1 MNNTNYSSIEIHVFG
16 NENVKTHELS
26 QHLLLPKNIRALV
39 GISHFVMPNNMYNIE
54 TFTIRKD
61 SKDYTINQGFYNQD
75 DLTEALLNTVC
86 DNTDDDTTL
95 DLILT
100 YDTISMRFTIKG
112 IFTEFLKFPFVPE
125 PTTSD
130 SSTSGLDYLPNY
142 FGVTGVISGNYLQFP
157 FAPEPTTSDSST
169 DGFVYLPNYF
179 GVTGNIS
186 GNYYT
191 FDDSFSG
198 TEDDLSGIVGTKTPN
213 LGGIPDIFIKLSGLE
228 YPTVN
233 KYKAIGRIPVDV
245 GIGDFLNFSPTE
257 IVYYLLS
264 NQDILKFNVELI
276 DSKGKP
282 VNINNADWSL
292 TIVMHFQDKGPN
304 PLPNFPTKGCT
315 TGLCLSDFRNTDR
328 PISRELYTELK
339 DTRRKQKKIRRNY
352 KSLF

>member
-1 MNNTNYSSIEIHVFG
+1 MNNTNYSSIEIHIFG

-54 TFTIRKD
+54 TFTIIKD
-61 SKDYTINQGFYNQD
+61 SKNYTITQGFYNQD
-75 DLTEALLNTVC
+75 DLTDALLNTVC
-86 DNTDDDTTL
+86 DDDDDDTL

-100 YDTISMRFTIKG
+100 YDTITMKFTIKG
-112 IFTEFLKFPFVPE
+112 SWTEILEFPFVPE
-125 PTTSD
+125 PTTYD
-130 SSTSGLDYLPNY
+130 SGTNGL
-142 FGVTGVISGNYLQFP
+142 
-157 FAPEPTTSDSST
+157 
-169 DGFVYLPNYF
+169 VYLPNYF
-179 GVTGNIS
+179 GVTGDIS
-186 GNYYT
+186 GNNNYYF
-191 FDDSFSG
+191 FDNSFSG
-198 TEDDLSGIVGTKTPN
+198 TDDSDRGIEGTKSPD
-213 LGGIPDIFIKLSGLE
+213 LGGTPDIFIRLGGLE

-233 KYKAIGRIPVDV
+233 KYKAIGRIPIDV

-328 PISRELYTELK
+328 PISKDLYNELK
-339 DTRRKQKKIRRNY
+339 TLRRKQKKLRKNC

>member
-54 TFTIRKD
+54 TFTIIKND
-61 SKDYTINQGFYNQD
+61 LPFTINQGFYNQD

-86 DNTDDDTTL
+86 DNSNDETIL

-100 YDTISMRFTIKG
+100 YNTITMRFTIKG
-112 IFTEFLKFPFVPE
+112 VFDYLEFPFIPE
-125 PTTSD
+125 PTT
-130 SSTSGLDYLPNY
+130 Y
-142 FGVTGVISGNYLQFP
+142 
-157 FAPEPTTSDSST
+157 DSST
-169 DGFVYLPNYF
+169 DGLVYLPNYF
-179 GVTGNIS
+179 GVTGTIS
-186 GNYYT
+186 GDHYH
-191 FDDSFSG
+191 FPLSDSG
-198 TEDDLSGIVGTKTPN
+198 TDDDDVGIVGTKSPD
-213 LGGIPDIFIKLSGLE
+213 LGGTPDIFIRLGGLE

-233 KYKAIGRIPVDV
+233 KYKAIGRIPIDV
-245 GIGDFLNFSPTE
+245 GVGDFLNFSPTE

-304 PLPNFPTKGCT
+304 PLPNFPTKACT
-315 TGLCLSDFRNTDR
+315 TGLCLSDFRNTNR
-328 PISRELYTELK
+328 PISNDLYNELK
-339 DTRRKQKKIRRNY
+339 TLRRKQKKLRKNCR
-352 KSLF
+352 SLF

>member
-54 TFTIRKD
+54 EFTIIKD
-61 SKDYTINQGFYNQD
+61 SLPFTINQGFYNQD

-86 DNTDDDTTL
+86 DTSGNDTTL

-100 YDTISMRFTIKG
+100 YNTITMKFTIKFDIVG
-112 IFTEFLKFPFVPE
+112 EKLLE
-125 PTTSD
+125 
-130 SSTSGLDYLPNY
+130 
-142 FGVTGVISGNYLQFP
+142 FP
-157 FAPEPTTSDSST
+157 FAPEPTTSDSET
-169 DGFVYLPNYF
+169 DKLVYLPNYL
-179 GVTGNIS
+179 GITSSNIS
-186 GNYYT
+186 GNYYRFGVADAGT
-191 FDDSFSG
+191 DD
-198 TEDDLSGIVGTKTPN
+198 EDIGIVGTKSPD
-213 LGGIPDIFIKLSGLE
+213 LGGIPDIFIRLSGLE

-264 NQDILKFNVELI
+264 NQDILRFNVELI

-282 VNINNADWSL
+282 VNINDADWSL
-292 TIVMHFQDKGPN
+292 TIIMHFQDKGPN
-304 PLPNFPTKGCT
+304 PLPNFPTKACT
-315 TGLCLSDFRNTDR
+315 TGLCLSDFRNTNR
-328 PISRELYTELK
+328 PITKELYTELK
-339 DTRRKQKKIRRNY
+339 TLRRKQKKLRKNCR
-352 KSLF
+352 SLF

>member
-54 TFTIRKD
+54 TFTIKKD
-61 SKDYTINQGFYNQD
+61 NLPFIINQGFYNQD

-86 DNTDDDTTL
+86 DNSNDDSIL

-100 YDTISMRFTIKG
+100 YDTITMRFTIKG
-112 IFTEFLKFPFVPE
+112 DFNSLEFPFIPE
-125 PTTSD
+125 PTT
-130 SSTSGLDYLPNY
+130 Y
-142 FGVTGVISGNYLQFP
+142 
-157 FAPEPTTSDSST
+157 DSST
-169 DGFVYLPNYF
+169 DGLVYLPNYF
-179 GVTGNIS
+179 GVTGTIS
-186 GNYYT
+186 GDHYY
-191 FDDSFSG
+191 FDESFSG
-198 TEDDLSGIVGTKTPN
+198 TEEDLSGIVGTKSPD
-213 LGGIPDIFIKLSGLE
+213 LGGTPDIFIRLSGLE

>member
-16 NENVKTHELS
+16 NESVKTHELS
-26 QHLLLPKNIRALV
+26 QHILLPKNIRAIV

-54 TFTIRKD
+54 KFTIIKD
-61 SKDYTINQGFYNQD
+61 SKDYTIKQGFYNQD

-112 IFTEFLKFPFVPE
+112 IFTEFLKFPF
-125 PTTSD
+125 
-130 SSTSGLDYLPNY
+130 
-142 FGVTGVISGNYLQFP
+142 
-157 FAPEPTTSDSST
+157 APEPTTSDSDT
-169 DGFVYLPNYF
+169 DGLVYLPNYF
-179 GVTGNIS
+179 GVIGDIS
-186 GNYYT
+186 GGNCYI
-191 FDDSFSG
+191 FDATFSG
-198 TEDDLSGIVGTKTPN
+198 TEDDKDGIVGTKSPD
-213 LGGIPDIFIKLSGLE
+213 LGGIPDIFIRLGGLE

-264 NQDILKFNVELI
+264 NQDILRFNVELI

-315 TGLCLSDFRNTDR
+315 TGLCLSDFRNTNR
-328 PISRELYTELK
+328 PISNDLYNELK
-339 DTRRKQKKIRRNY
+339 TLRRKQKKLRKNCR
-352 KSLF
+352 SLF